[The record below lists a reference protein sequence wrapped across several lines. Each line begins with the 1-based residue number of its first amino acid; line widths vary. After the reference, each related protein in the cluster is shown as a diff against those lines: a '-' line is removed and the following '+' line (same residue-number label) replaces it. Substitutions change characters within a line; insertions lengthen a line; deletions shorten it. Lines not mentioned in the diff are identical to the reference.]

1 MNRPDIVSQAGGIL
15 WVPGVRNKKARR
27 LWEVLDEFGLTDLAT
42 LADRGCQSAAHAQ
55 NWQICMRSASRSA
68 GTGARSTAASE
79 MSLSVV
85 VSRTMWL

>member
-42 LADRGCQSAAHAQ
+42 LADRGCPRPFQDRFEGLYHGS
-55 NWQICMRSASRSA
+55 
-68 GTGARSTAASE
+68 
-79 MSLSVV
+79 
-85 VSRTMWL
+85 